1 MLPPIRQAALA
12 CAAAVLVAN
21 AWAQAP
27 ATRALAPMSPDTVL
41 ADNGIARVTR
51 ADYDLELTRLPEQ
64 ARGGF
69 ATSEKRV
76 VELINRLL
84 VTKTLAVQ
92 ADRAK
97 LLDEP
102 DTARRLAA
110 EMERIKSQLMLAKV
124 ERDAAA
130 AFDANPAP
138 FEARAR
144 DLYAMDPRKYEVG
157 AEVSAS
163 HILFATPPHSVEEA
177 HKLAAEARAQIVGGA
192 DFEKLAR
199 ERSEDPSARQN
210 GGKLG
215 FFRRGQMDGQFE
227 GAAFALTKVGEI
239 SPPVETAYGVHV
251 IRLDGRK
258 EAQRSTF
265 EQAKPRIMAE
275 QRQQYINAQKE
286 AYVDKVRVDAMQSID
301 PQKVDAIVIRADSAK
316 LDQVERELI
325 QRQRE
330 AARDATKAKK

>member
-1 MLPPIRQAALA
+1 MFPVIGSAALA
-12 CAAAVLVAN
+12 CAFFLVVAT
-21 AWAQAP
+21 ASAQAP
-27 ATRALAPMSPDTVL
+27 AAMPLAPMAPDTVL

-51 ADYDLELTRLPEQ
+51 ADYDLELTRLPPE

-76 VELINRLL
+76 VDLVNRLL
-84 VTKTLAVQ
+84 VTKTLAIQ
-92 ADRAK
+92 ADQAK
-97 LLDEP
+97 LLEEP
-102 DTARRLAA
+102 ETARRLAA

-144 DLYAMDPRKYEVG
+144 DLYAMDPRKFEIG
-157 AEVSAS
+157 GEVSAS
-163 HILFATPPHSVEEA
+163 HILFATPPHSVDEA
-177 HKLAAEARAQIVGGA
+177 HRLAAETRAQIVAGA
-192 DFEKLAR
+192 DFEKVAR
-199 ERSEDPSARQN
+199 ERSEDPSAKQN

-239 SPPVETAYGVHV
+239 SPPIETAYGVHL

-258 EAQRSTF
+258 EAQRQTF

-275 QRQQYINAQKE
+275 QRQQYINGQKDAYQEKLRTE
-286 AYVDKVRVDAMQSID
+286 AFQATDMKKVEAMVL
-301 PQKVDAIVIRADSAK
+301 KVDNSR
-316 LDQVERELI
+316 LDQVQRDLI
-325 QRQRE
+325 QRQKD
-330 AARDATKAKK
+330 AARDATRPK

>member
-1 MLPPIRQAALA
+1 MIPMIRSAALA
-12 CAAAVLVAN
+12 CAVAFIASTAVAQVPAARTL
-21 AWAQAP
+21 P
-27 ATRALAPMSPDTVL
+27 PMAPDTVL
-41 ADNGIARVTR
+41 ADNGVARVTR
-51 ADYDLELTRLPEQ
+51 ADYDLELTRLPPEV
-64 ARGGF
+64 RGGF

-76 VELINRLL
+76 VDLINRLL

-92 ADRAK
+92 ADKAK

-102 DTARRLAA
+102 ETARRLAA

-138 FEARAR
+138 YEARAR
-144 DLYAMDPRKYEVG
+144 DLYAMDPRKFEVG

-163 HILFATPPHSVEEA
+163 HILFATPPHSVDEA
-177 HKLAAEARAQIVGGA
+177 HRLAAEARAQIVAGA
-192 DFEKLAR
+192 DFEKVAR
-199 ERSEDPSARQN
+199 ERSEDPSAKQN

-239 SPPVETAYGVHV
+239 SPPVETAYGVHL

-258 EAQRSTF
+258 EAQRQTF
-265 EQAKPRIMAE
+265 DQAKPRIMAE
-275 QRQQYINAQKE
+275 QRQQYINAAKE
-286 AYVDKVRVDAMQSID
+286 AYSDTLRTEAFKATDM
-301 PQKVDAIVIRADSAK
+301 QKVDAMVIKVDSAR
-316 LDQVERELI
+316 LDQVQRELI
-325 QRQRE
+325 ERQKDMARE
-330 AARDATKAKK
+330 ATRPK

>member
-1 MLPPIRQAALA
+1 MISPIRSAALA
-12 CAAAVLVAN
+12 CAAALFAAC
-21 AWAQAP
+21 AWAQGPAP
-27 ATRALAPMSPDTVL
+27 APMSPDTVL

-64 ARGGF
+64 VRGGF

-76 VELINRLL
+76 VDLINRLL

-97 LLDEP
+97 LLEEP
-102 DTARRLAA
+102 ETAKRLAS

-177 HKLAAEARAQIVGGA
+177 HKLAEQARAQVVAGA

-199 ERSEDPSARQN
+199 ERSEDPSAKQN

-215 FFRRGQMDGQFE
+215 WFKRGQMDGQFE

-258 EAQRSTF
+258 EAQRVTF

-275 QRQQYINAQKE
+275 QRQQYINAQKDAYQDKLRADAAKGTDMQKVE
-286 AYVDKVRVDAMQSID
+286 AMVIRVDNAQ
-301 PQKVDAIVIRADSAK
+301 
-316 LDQVERELI
+316 LDQMQRELI
-325 QRQRE
+325 QRQK
-330 AARDATKAKK
+330 DATRNAVRPK